1 MQVLQIILNI
11 IIFLLSLGVLVCLHE
26 AGHLTAAKIFKVYCY
41 EFSIG
46 MGPAIYSKKPN
57 KEKGQETKFSIRC
70 APIGGYVAMAGE
82 DLEDVEGVDKSIVV
96 PKDRTLEAKARWKQ
110 VIIMFAGVFMNFVI
124 GYILLLFSY
133 GCCTQAATKYDW
145 NKIQITSNSILA
157 TQQVPADSNF
167 KLETNDEVV
176 GVQIN
181 YYVKDNDNNKGDVIN
196 SIPYTDITCYQ
207 SNDFDINYP
216 KEDYNH
222 QMSFVLSN
230 RYFDT
235 TENKVKEYQ
244 PTTLKDYREVTFY
257 FTKSGDSAKTIH
269 TTLVGTDTQDDI
281 TKGYKTMGITSAYY
295 YFKYS
300 AGEAFSKAWDRW
312 CYSCSALISGVVGLF
327 NPANWNN
334 VGGIISIFKLSS
346 QATTIGIGTY
356 LNFWALIS
364 VNLAIMNLLPF
375 PGLDGWQIVITIGE
389 GAYFNSK
396 KLIKRIKNKSKHLTQ
411 EEIKQQEANI
421 QEKSIKHMATYK
433 KVKNIMSYIGMA
445 LLILLMIVLVIKD
458 IVAPAI

>member
-1 MQVLQIILNI
+1 MNIWQIILNI
-11 IIFLLSLGVLVCLHE
+11 VIFLLSLSVLVCLHE

-70 APIGGYVAMAGE
+70 APIGGYVSMAGE
-82 DLEDVEGVDKSIVV
+82 DLENVEGVDKSIVV

-124 GYILLLFSY
+124 GYVLLVISY

-145 NKIQITSNSILA
+145 NKIQVTSNSIIEKS
-157 TQQVPADSNF
+157 QVPSDTNF
-167 KLETNDEVV
+167 RLETNDVVV

-181 YYVKDNDNNKGDVIN
+181 YYVKDSDNKKGEVVD
-196 SIPYTDITCYQ
+196 SIPYTDIYCYQ
-207 SNDFDINYP
+207 STDFDINDP
-216 KEDYNH
+216 KEEYNH

-230 RYFDT
+230 RYFDVT
-235 TENKVKEYQ
+235 TSKVKQY
-244 PTTLKDYREVTFY
+244 TISSLKDYREVTFY
-257 FTKSGDSAKTIH
+257 FTKSGDTNNIVH
-269 TTLVGTDTQDDI
+269 TTLVGTDVQDSI
-281 TKGYKTMGITSAYY
+281 EKGFQTMGITSAYY
-295 YFKYS
+295 YFNYTP
-300 AGEAFSKAWDRW
+300 GEAFGKAWDRW
-312 CYSCSALISGVVGLF
+312 CYSCSALVSGVVGLF

-375 PGLDGWQIVITIGE
+375 PGLDGWQILVTIGE
-389 GAYFNSK
+389 GCYFGGK
-396 KLIKRIKNKSKHLTQ
+396 KLAIKAKNKAKKLTK
-411 EEIKQQEANI
+411 EEIEQQNAEIEN
-421 QEKSIKHMATYK
+421 KSIKHMATYK
-433 KVKNIMSYIGMA
+433 KVKNIMSYIGMG
-445 LLILLMIVLVIKD
+445 LLIVLMVVLIVKD